1 MNSDFPVYT
10 TLNECHDCY
19 KCVRRC
25 PAKAI
30 KVKNGSASVMP
41 ELCVSCGECVLV
53 CPARAKKIR
62 NDVSRVKGL
71 VSRGKVVVSLAPSW
85 VSCYPGISMNGMAQ
99 AMRRL
104 GFDRVCETAAGAD
117 VVSAQTV
124 ATLRRSG
131 PGLYLSSACPAAL
144 EFVFRFIPEIADT
157 VIPIASPAVVH
168 AAALKTEYGSD
179 TSVVFIG
186 PCAAKKREAARSC
199 EIDAVLTF
207 DELDKWLESEGIELK
222 VSSSEADDKS
232 GGMGVFYPVEGGM
245 LKGIKK
251 EMPELTGITLSGL
264 STIEHVLS
272 GQQNAVKEQ
281 QVFVEIL
288 ACVSGCVNGP
298 GWRNGKQ
305 RGKLEDILAV
315 TARNCSDVTVDS
327 PNDNYEGVMPVVD
340 LSQSREIKE
349 EEIQLALAEIGK
361 YSREDELN
369 CAGCGYQTCRNFA
382 KAMINGKAESAM
394 CVSYMRKL
402 AQKKANALIR
412 YIPAGVV
419 VVGNNLQVIECN
431 RRFAS
436 LCGEDTEM
444 IFDDTDGLKGADL
457 NRILPFAQ
465 LFEAALASGNDVS
478 RNGYHFHGRIIDIRI
493 FTVEPHNMVGA
504 IIEDV
509 TEMECRREKIAEKAR
524 EVINKNVMTVQ
535 QIAKCLGEHM
545 ADTEILL
552 RQVASGF
559 EENER

>member
-1 MNSDFPVYT
+1 MNHNFPIYT

-30 KVKNGSASVMP
+30 RVKDGSASVIP

-53 CPARAKKIR
+53 CPAQAKKIR
-62 NDVSRVKGL
+62 NDVTVVKRLLTQGH
-71 VSRGKVVVSLAPSW
+71 VAVSLAPSW
-85 VSCYPGISMNGMAQ
+85 VSCYPGVSFQEMEYALQ
-99 AMRRL
+99 KL
-104 GFDRVCETAAGAD
+104 GFKWLRETAAGAD
-117 VVSAQTV
+117 IVSAQTV
-124 ATLRRSG
+124 AILKKSG
-131 PGLYLSSACPAAL
+131 PGLYLSSACPSAL
-144 EFVFRFIPEIADT
+144 EFVFRFIPEIAEC

-168 AAALKTEYGSD
+168 ASALKKEFCGS
-179 TSVVFIG
+179 SVVFIG
-186 PCAAKKREAARSC
+186 PCIAKKREVDRSD

-207 DELDKWLESEGIELK
+207 QELDRWFADEAIELS
-222 VSSSEADDKS
+222 VSQDKQQVDNDS
-232 GGMGVFYPVEGGM
+232 TGMGVFYPVEGGM

-251 EMPELTGITLSGL
+251 ELPNLTGITLSGL
-264 STIEHVLS
+264 TTIEQVLS
-272 GQQNAVKEQ
+272 EQQEVVKDQ

-288 ACVSGCVNGP
+288 ACVNGCVNGP
-298 GWRNGKQ
+298 GWSIGKH

-315 TARNCSDVTVDS
+315 TSQQYSDVETACSD
-327 PNDNYEGVMPVVD
+327 NNYMGIMPALEQD
-340 LSQSREIKE
+340 TYDEMKE
-349 EEIQLALAEIGK
+349 EAIQLSLADIGK

-369 CAGCGYQTCRNFA
+369 CAGCGYQTCRDFA
-382 KAMINGKAESAM
+382 KAMLEGKAESAM

-419 VVGNNLQVIECN
+419 VVGSNLQIIESN

-436 LCGEDTEM
+436 LCGQDME
-444 IFDDTDGLKGADL
+444 IVFDETDGLKGADL
-457 NRILPFAQ
+457 NRVLPFSQ
-465 LFEAALASGNDVS
+465 LFSAAIASGNDVS
-478 RNGYHFHGRIIDIRI
+478 RNGYRFGDRIIDIRI

-509 TEMECRREKIAEKAR
+509 TETEGRRGKIAEKAR
-524 EVINKNVMTVQ
+524 EVIDKNVATVQ

-559 EENER
+559 EESE